1 MIEIPKL
8 ALGTWLIGG
17 TKNRDPKND
26 DGKDLRIIATAIE
39 SGINLI
45 DTAQNY
51 ASGRCEELVGQA
63 VSEFD
68 RKDYQILTKQMKS
81 HLRYNEVIE
90 GCHASLQ
97 RLGLEYIDYFVCHA
111 PNPEVDMKE
120 FFKACNKLYD
130 LGLIK
135 NIGVSNF
142 GPKMLKL
149 AMDASELPIRLNQ
162 VSFSLADYDIISTG
176 TYDFCLANNIAIQA
190 YRTLAGSKYNEDTSN
205 LVAPISK
212 KYNLTT
218 EQITIAYLN
227 SFDNINFTIRA
238 STSGHWDEIK
248 EALGI
253 KLNSGELNKIR
264 LFHQKQVGQF
274 RHLLDY

>member
-1 MIEIPKL
+1 MIEIPKI

-17 TKNRDPKND
+17 TKDRDPNNND
-26 DGKDLRIIATAIE
+26 EKDLGIITTAIE
-39 SGINLI
+39 NGISLI

-51 ASGRCEELVGQA
+51 ASGYCEELVGRA
-63 VSEFD
+63 VQELN
-68 RKDYQILTKQMKS
+68 RQEYQILTKQMKS
-81 HLRYNEVIE
+81 HLRYDEVIE
-90 GCHASLQ
+90 GCQTSLK

-149 AMDASELPIRLNQ
+149 AMDASDLPIRLNQ
-162 VSFSLADYDIISTG
+162 VSFSLADYDIITMG
-176 TYDFCLANNIAIQA
+176 TYDFCLTKDIPIQA
-190 YRTLAGSKYNEDTSN
+190 YRTLAASKDNKEISDLIT
-205 LVAPISK
+205 PISK
-212 KYNLTT
+212 KYNLTP
-218 EQITIAYLN
+218 EQISLAYLN

-238 STSGHWDEIK
+238 STSKHWDEIK
-248 EALGI
+248 EALDI
-253 KLNSGELNKIR
+253 KLNSGDLNKIR

-274 RHLLDY
+274 KHFLKY